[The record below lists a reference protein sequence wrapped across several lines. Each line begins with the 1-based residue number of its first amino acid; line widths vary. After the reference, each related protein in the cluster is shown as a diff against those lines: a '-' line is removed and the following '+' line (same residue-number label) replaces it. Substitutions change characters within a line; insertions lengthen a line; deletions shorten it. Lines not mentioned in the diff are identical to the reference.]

1 MLLTTIEILHCNA
14 TGRPVGESH
23 GMARHS
29 NDVVAKARE
38 MHAGGMGYKPIGKA
52 LGVPWPTVQSWIG
65 QSGTKSR
72 NVVPVRIK
80 AQRRVEKKTA

>member
-1 MLLTTIEILHCNA
+1 MLTKIEILYCNA
-14 TGRPVGESH
+14 AGRPVGESN
-23 GMARHS
+23 GNARHS

-65 QSGTKSR
+65 KSGNKRR

-80 AQRRVEKKTA
+80 AQRRVEKKIA